1 MLLVESEWGSAL
13 ILEAGPSSLCTDGV
27 RWAAWLIDAGFDPT
41 SLDLS
46 DGREVEA
53 ALGEAV
59 VLVALLHAVVTSR
72 PLTALLR
79 LIRSANAGVFP
90 ISNNE

>member
-59 VLVALLHAVVTSR
+59 VLVALLHAVLTSR
-72 PLTALLR
+72 PLT
-79 LIRSANAGVFP
+79 SADA
-90 ISNNE
+90 

>member
-53 ALGEAV
+53 ALGEADG
-59 VLVALLHAVVTSR
+59 LRHAGGSEGG
-72 PLTALLR
+72 LR
-79 LIRSANAGVFP
+79 CGAAGR
-90 ISNNE
+90 

>member
-1 MLLVESEWGSAL
+1 M

-59 VLVALLHAVVTSR
+59 VLVALLHAVLTSR
-72 PLTALLR
+72 PLT
-79 LIRSANAGVFP
+79 SADA
-90 ISNNE
+90 

>member
-13 ILEAGPSSLCTDGV
+13 ILEAGPSSLYTDGV

-53 ALGEAV
+53 ALGEADV
-59 VLVALLHAVVTSR
+59 IVALERVVVTAH
-72 PLTALLR
+72 PLTA
-79 LIRSANAGVFP
+79 ADV
-90 ISNNE
+90 